1 MDWNRKNNLEDFITL
16 LQLKTHIFRVC
27 MLKGGCAGV
36 ELLWRVR
43 FKSHQLKL
51 NWSWSWA
58 VTITHSFF
66 IEIGPKMT
74 QIKNLFIVLWENLK
88 ICSCHNAKI
97 CENRHW
103 KQPIFTQFVFLFG
116 SIFFWPRPQDPILKK
131 SAQIVPLSQK
141 LGLTQV
147 NLSFKQREIY
157 SITLSKFIR
166 TFNFSLKLR
175 LT

>member
-1 MDWNRKNNLEDFITL
+1 MSHTS
-16 LQLKTHIFRVC
+16 RVC
-27 MLKGGCAGV
+27 VVTGGCAGV
-36 ELLWRVR
+36 KLLCRVR

-88 ICSCHNAKI
+88 ICSCHKAKL
-97 CENRHW
+97 CENGHW

-116 SIFFWPRPQDPILKK
+116 SILFGGVPKTQFKKK
-131 SAQIVPLSQK
+131 SDQIVPLRQK

-157 SITLSKFIR
+157 SITLSKFIW
-166 TFNFSLKLR
+166 TFDFSLKLR
-175 LT
+175 VT